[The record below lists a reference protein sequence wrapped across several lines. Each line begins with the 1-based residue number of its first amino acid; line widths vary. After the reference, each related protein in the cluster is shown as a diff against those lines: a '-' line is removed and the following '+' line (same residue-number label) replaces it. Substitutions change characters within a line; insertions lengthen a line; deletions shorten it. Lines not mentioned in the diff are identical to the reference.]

1 MTINNLTYLK
11 SVSTRL
17 ELDGD
22 LQAHTALA
30 QAVIE
35 ISMLRKM
42 LADSL
47 DGLVTENDLGDKM
60 SCVVEEA
67 RRNRKYYD
75 WL

>member
-1 MTINNLTYLK
+1 VTINNLTYLK
-11 SVSTRL
+11 SVATRL

-22 LQAHTALA
+22 LQSHTALA
-30 QAVIE
+30 LAVLE

-47 DGLVTENDLGDKM
+47 DGLITENDLGEKM
-60 SCVVEEA
+60 MHIIDEA